1 MKEQNET
8 LNCLK
13 ALCSFMANA
22 PYVEVFPQHIRQS
35 ALPDHFYQFYR
46 HADGGIGYIPP
57 YRGHSLAGVPERQIL
72 LYTISRMAE
81 KNREM
86 RNLAKEIYL
95 DCDPLRE
102 QEKLN
107 KEETLR
113 LNQFFDNC
121 VIWGEVFDDPYDPDY
136 LVYYQGYFFTMYRYS
151 CDACID
157 KWFWEDRFAREFEDA
172 VQCTFNDFLNDL
184 IPGFAQARLTLET
197 EDKDQQDGGYADAGY

>member
-35 ALPDHFYQFYR
+35 ALPDDFYQFYR

-136 LVYYQGYFFTMYRYS
+136 LVISNTMAIWDSRGWYNKAYS
-151 CDACID
+151 S
-157 KWFWEDRFAREFEDA
+157 
-172 VQCTFNDFLNDL
+172 VVNSGQCTKIYENDSWAVLQINHEWSE
-184 IPGFAQARLTLET
+184 PNKSSERYWVHKLTVPESSET
-197 EDKDQQDGGYADAGY
+197 GRNN